1 MKCQHQKKTLKWPI
15 AFISYSK
22 PFDKMSKGH
31 TYGRGIA
38 EVEGELCLVFH
49 KWCGVQTEQNVPQMI
64 EKYRDDVAQLIKL
77 TFDFTTTIHQFNQF
91 GFNTSTNIKAD
102 AFPIGPNNLNC

>member
-1 MKCQHQKKTLKWPI
+1 MGI
-15 AFISYSK
+15 I
-22 PFDKMSKGH
+22 
-31 TYGRGIA
+31 RGIA

-77 TFDFTTTIHQFNQF
+77 TFHFTTTIHQFNQF